1 MVGAWLKGVA
11 AMMKFMTVAFALCTA
26 QAFAQTPGADLD
38 KQWKDLVAA
47 AQKEG
52 KVVILAP
59 PDAQVRQA
67 LPAAFKKRF
76 GIEMDYLGGRSS
88 ESAAKLRAERDA
100 GVYTVDAA
108 LAGIQ
113 TMAAIFYR
121 EKMLDP
127 LAPVLILPEVTDGSK
142 WKSGKLWF
150 MDPEQQ
156 YILRLFNSSGSLF
169 HLNEAVVKVSDI
181 KSSKDLIDPKYKG
194 KIITHDPTVPGT
206 GSNDAAR
213 IWASLGEDFARKLY
227 IDQKP
232 MIVRDRR
239 QVTDLLA
246 RGTYPIAFGAED
258 EELEKLRK
266 DGFKI
271 TAVYNL
277 PDLPGSLSAGIG
289 EVALLKNAP
298 HPNAAKVF
306 VNWIASKEGL
316 ETLARARGE
325 ATTRADI
332 DEKSFLHEELIPKP
346 GVDYFDTF
354 GWDFTV
360 TEKEDI
366 RLKMKEILHR

>member
-1 MVGAWLKGVA
+1 MIKLL
-11 AMMKFMTVAFALCTA
+11 TLALVFCA
-26 QAFAQTPGADLD
+26 SQALAQTSAADLD
-38 KQWKDLVAA
+38 KQWKELVAA

-59 PDAQVRQA
+59 PDQQVRQA

-76 GIEMDYLGGRSS
+76 GIEMDYIGGRSS

-100 GVYTVDAA
+100 GVFSVDAA

-121 EKMLDP
+121 EQMLDS
-127 LAPVLILPEVTDGSK
+127 LVPVLILPEVTDGSK
-142 WKSGKLWF
+142 WKKGKLWY
-150 MDPEQQ
+150 MDPDQK
-156 YILRLFNSSGSLF
+156 YILRLFNTSGSLF
-169 HLNEAVVKVSDI
+169 HVNEDVVKLSEI
-181 KSSKDLIDPKYKG
+181 KTSKDLIDPKFRG

-271 TAVYNL
+271 TPVYNL
-277 PDLPGSLSAGIG
+277 PDLPGSLSAGVG
-289 EVALLKNAP
+289 EVALFKNAP
-298 HPNAAKVF
+298 HPNAAKLF

-316 ETLARARGE
+316 ETFARARGE
-325 ATTRADI
+325 ATTRSDI

-354 GWDFTV
+354 GWEFTV

-366 RLKMKEILHR
+366 RLKMKEMLHR